1 MIILVVYADILVI
14 LNLIV
19 NYFLLLAVKSFL
31 KLQIKTYRIILSA
44 TFGGISSL
52 YIFLPQSLILLEI
65 LYKLTI
71 CLAMAFLAFGYKNLS
86 AYLKA
91 SGTLFGVTCLYAGV
105 MIAVWRIFKPSGMVI
120 NNSVIYFN
128 ISPLILICFTVAFY
142 LLFTILLNIFSATAK
157 NAERCQITLSA
168 DNTTVN
174 CEAIVDT
181 GNSVVDIFG
190 KSEVIIA
197 DRSVY
202 YSLFGNLNVN
212 TDDNLKKR
220 YRVIPCSTVTGADT
234 LEGYRCDK
242 ADIKTEKQKITLE
255 KPILAIS
262 KEPLRDGYEAIIN
275 PQIFN

>member
-1 MIILVVYADILVI
+1 
-14 LNLIV
+14 
-19 NYFLLLAVKSFL
+19 
-31 KLQIKTYRIILSA
+31 
-44 TFGGISSL
+44 
-52 YIFLPQSLILLEI
+52 
-65 LYKLTI
+65 
-71 CLAMAFLAFGYKNLS
+71 MAFLAFGYKNLS

-242 ADIKTEKQKITLE
+242 ADIKTDTCIYMDYGSEEIFNHHSTAEALISSAQMLLTKRVNLAMRIVPGGTHSEASWEKQI
-255 KPILAIS
+255 PIFMDCLG
-262 KEPLRDGYEAIIN
+262 L
-275 PQIFN
+275 

>member
-31 KLQIKTYRIILSA
+31 KLQTKTYRLILSA
-44 TFGGISSL
+44 AFGGISAL
-52 YIFLPQSLILLEI
+52 YIFLPQSFILSEI
-65 LYKLTI
+65 LYKLII
-71 CLAMAFLAFGYKNLS
+71 CLVMAFLAFGYKNLS

-174 CEAIVDT
+174 CEA
-181 GNSVVDIFG
+181 NSVVDIFG

-202 YSLFGNLNVN
+202 YSLFGNLNLN

-262 KEPLRDGYEAIIN
+262 KEPLREGYEAIIN